1 MGHLSKTSR
10 EIVLVTGGAGFLGSQ
25 CCKLLAAHG
34 YRPVTYDDMSSGR
47 PEFVRYGPKIEGD
60 ILDGIS
66 LDSALQEYNPKVVF
80 HLAGLTEAEVSNS
93 EPTLYYDINTCGTLA
108 LIEKC
113 KEYGVEQFIFSSTA
127 SVYGDPS
134 DELVTNSSRVEPFN
148 PFGWSK
154 LMAEKILD
162 DCAADA
168 GLGVTIFRYFNV
180 SGADPDIELGMRFEN
195 QTHLI
200 PRLIEAAEKGT
211 PFSIFGN
218 DYDTHDGTC
227 VRDYIHVWDI
237 AAAHIAAIKSP
248 VPRGRVRR
256 FNLGLGQCNSVL
268 EVLGSVERIT
278 GSKIDLQVKGRRDGD
293 VAKLVS
299 GDSSELSN
307 ALGWKAQFTE
317 IDDIVRHVWNWYCI
331 ND

>member
-1 MGHLSKTSR
+1 MIFGHPSGSLISG
-10 EIVLVTGGAGFLGSQ
+10 LVYEWF
-25 CCKLLAAHG
+25 
-34 YRPVTYDDMSSGR
+34 
-47 PEFVRYGPKIEGD
+47 
-60 ILDGIS
+60 
-66 LDSALQEYNPKVVF
+66 
-80 HLAGLTEAEVSNS
+80 
-93 EPTLYYDINTCGTLA
+93 
-108 LIEKC
+108 
-113 KEYGVEQFIFSSTA
+113 VEQFIFSSTA

-278 GSKIDLQVKGRRDGD
+278 GSKIDGTFETINNKRDIANLNVED
-293 VAKLVS
+293 KNKLNIKTDDIEMFSKKAIYDKKKSTIELFDNVLIKRGNEIIS
-299 GDSSELSN
+299 GDYGIINTTKNSYKVSSNNSKKV
-307 ALGWKAQFTE
+307 KAIIAGTDE
-317 IDDIVRHVWNWYCI
+317 
-331 ND
+331 